1 MGSLISYN
9 DINVCTIYCI
19 IWLSSSVMCSG
30 ECTVMGIP
38 SVTTN
43 LSGFGCFM
51 EEHVSDPSEY
61 GEWISHCFPKRSAQ
75 LSLLF
80 SYQYTS
86 YLIYHTESDTA
97 SYAVVSACVVG
108 IYIVDRRF
116 RSADESCNQLTQF
129 MFSFCQQSRRQRIIQ
144 RNRTERL
151 SDLLDWRYLGRVSI
165 ISAVHSGVIHFI
177 PLVNMVSLLS
187 STCTPDI
194 WLSADPSLK
203 NSKWTTLTSHRWAS
217 LRRTLTPYHVHC
229 QREHYG
235 LQQSSYVLSFMTL
248 KGKDILW
255 NTLLSIHH
263 EERIMKNEI
272 NNNIDNNR
280 KCFLSSTSAH

>member
-1 MGSLISYN
+1 MRYLTSYLISLPREHCMGSLISFN
-9 DINVCTIYCI
+9 DIIFCTIYCI

-61 GEWISHCFPKRSAQ
+61 GEWISQCFPKLCAQ
-75 LSLLF
+75 LILLF
-80 SYQYTS
+80 TVINTLHIWYNT
-86 YLIYHTESDTA
+86 LESDTA

-129 MFSFCQQSRRQRIIQ
+129 MFSYCQQSRRQRIIQ

-187 STCTPDI
+187 STCRPDI
-194 WLSADPSLK
+194 WLSADPSLE

-217 LRRTLTPYHVHC
+217 LRRTLLPYHV
-229 QREHYG
+229 
-235 LQQSSYVLSFMTL
+235 
-248 KGKDILW
+248 
-255 NTLLSIHH
+255 LLS
-263 EERIMKNEI
+263 
-272 NNNIDNNR
+272 
-280 KCFLSSTSAH
+280 LSKRTLWTPAVQLCA